1 MSNQDNV
8 SDSLVLTPIETA
20 KLLRIGRGTAYEQI
34 RCGAIPSIRMGRKI
48 LVPRAALLKM
58 LQNAGGDGTSP
69 KE

>member
-20 KLLRIGRGTAYEQI
+20 KLLRIGRGTVYEQI

-48 LVPRAALLKM
+48 LIPRAALMKM
-58 LQNAGGDGTSP
+58 LEGAKGNGSWP
-69 KE
+69 